1 MKYLGYASSY
11 LLMKTEFRESAVYPR
26 FDKTDRRS
34 RSQPGQQSRQIERG
48 RGVTTQAFGCDL
60 E

>member
-1 MKYLGYASSY
+1 MKYLAYPSSY
-11 LLMKTEFRESAVYPR
+11 LLMKTEFLEVALYLR
-26 FDKTDRRS
+26 FGETDRRI

-48 RGVTTQAFGCDL
+48 CDVTTQAFGCDL

>member
-1 MKYLGYASSY
+1 MEYLTYPSSY
-11 LLMKTEFRESAVYPR
+11 LLMKTEFLEVELYPR
-26 FDKTDRRS
+26 FGETGHRI
-34 RSQPGQQSRQIERG
+34 RSQPDQQSRQLERG